1 MSCCDLL
8 TTLPASPSPDLHTC
22 VCMDTCRHTRISW
35 TWALLFSRLWL
46 GYCTLLL
53 HTGWLSICTCTCALP
68 GAGVYPVACK
78 GEHCTAPSALPPSLW
93 NPSLSILC
101 ALLFSSGSFLWHHS
115 VSSFSLLG
123 GHFSAP
129 FFMQSTGKENLH
141 LESWEQLPNLSQT
154 LFSSLKWGE

>member
-22 VCMDTCRHTRISW
+22 VCMDTCKHTRISL

-78 GEHCTAPSALPPSLW
+78 GEHCTAPCSSTLPLESLLVHTVCFAFLLWLFIVASFSELFFTVGGGIFLHPFLCKAQGRRTFTWSPGNSFPTSLRLFSAL
-93 NPSLSILC
+93 
-101 ALLFSSGSFLWHHS
+101 
-115 VSSFSLLG
+115 
-123 GHFSAP
+123 
-129 FFMQSTGKENLH
+129 
-141 LESWEQLPNLSQT
+141 
-154 LFSSLKWGE
+154 